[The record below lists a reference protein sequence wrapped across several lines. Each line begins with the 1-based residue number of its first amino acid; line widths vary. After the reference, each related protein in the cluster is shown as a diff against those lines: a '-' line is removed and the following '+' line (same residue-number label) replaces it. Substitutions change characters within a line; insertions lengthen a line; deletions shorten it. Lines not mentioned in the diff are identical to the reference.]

1 MCPHHCGDNFF
12 SQSNINFDKAGKAE
26 QEKRFM
32 NQCCSIWFDE
42 DIHECFV
49 KRSRHLYEGFIK
61 LLPLQELKEINS
73 GSFFV
78 QTATSQ
84 QQDKETK
91 KIKRKKRVFRQ
102 RTNKDS
108 NQPTN
113 QPTSCSSYNQPTF
126 RSQTKNI
133 KKEEKGIP
141 AKDNL

>member
-1 MCPHHCGDNFF
+1 MVLREYLCPHHCGDNFF

-42 DIHECFV
+42 DIHECFM
-49 KRSRHLYEGFIK
+49 KRSQRLYEGFIK
-61 LLPLQELKEINS
+61 SCLLPLQELKEINS

-108 NQPTN
+108 KAETPTN
-113 QPTSCSSYNQPTF
+113 QQ
-126 RSQTKNI
+126 
-133 KKEEKGIP
+133 
-141 AKDNL
+141 

>member
-1 MCPHHCGDNFF
+1 MVLREYLCPHHCGDNFF
-12 SQSNINFDKAGKAE
+12 SQSNINFDKA
-26 QEKRFM
+26 EKEKCFM

-49 KRSRHLYEGFIK
+49 KRSRHLYEGLIK

-108 NQPTN
+108 KAETPINQ
-113 QPTSCSSYNQPTF
+113 
-126 RSQTKNI
+126 
-133 KKEEKGIP
+133 E
-141 AKDNL
+141 

>member
-1 MCPHHCGDNFF
+1 MLFNMF
-12 SQSNINFDKAGKAE
+12 N
-26 QEKRFM
+26 
-32 NQCCSIWFDE
+32 E

-49 KRSRHLYEGFIK
+49 KRRQRLYEDFIK
-61 LLPLQELKEINS
+61 SWWSPLQELKEINS

-108 NQPTN
+108 KAETPTN
-113 QPTSCSSYNQPTF
+113 QQ
-126 RSQTKNI
+126 
-133 KKEEKGIP
+133 
-141 AKDNL
+141 